1 MSGSLIVV
9 RTIADLRARVAEW
22 RRAGDRIGLVP
33 TMGAL
38 HEGHLSLIDIA
49 RQRADL
55 TVVSIFVNPTQF
67 GANEDFGKYPRQLE
81 ADLKACEER
90 GADIVFAPTREA
102 IYPPDFSTY
111 VNEEVV
117 SKHLC
122 GLTRPGHF
130 RGVTTV
136 VTILFNLCRP
146 DVAVFGQ
153 KDAQQ
158 CAILKKMAR
167 DLFLPVE
174 IVAAPIVREPNGLAL
189 SSRNR
194 YLEPSR
200 LAEAAKI
207 QQALK
212 TGQDLV
218 RAGSTSVDRVKAEVT
233 HLLTQ
238 SRMLRIIYIEIVD
251 RETMHPVREITPG
264 KCLLAVAVWLEE
276 TRLIDNVEL

>member
-1 MSGSLIVV
+1 MQVIESPQEMQSWAIRMRGKGKLL
-9 RTIADLRARVAEW
+9 A
-22 RRAGDRIGLVP
+22 LVP

-49 RQRADL
+49 RQKADL

-67 GANEDFGKYPRQLE
+67 GPNEDYGKYPRQLE
-81 ADLKACEER
+81 ADIKACEEH
-90 GADIVFAPTREA
+90 GADVVFAPRAES
-102 IYPPDFSTY
+102 IYPSDFSTY
-111 VNEEVV
+111 VNEEHV

-122 GLTRPGHF
+122 GQTRPGHF

-167 DLFLPVE
+167 DLFMPVE
-174 IVAAPIVREPNGLAL
+174 IVAAPIVREESGLAR

-207 QQALK
+207 QQALR
-212 TGQDLV
+212 TGQQLV
-218 RAGSTSVDRVKAEVT
+218 KGGSTSVDRVKAEVT

-251 RETMHPVREITPG
+251 RETMHPVREVVPG

-276 TRLIDNVEL
+276 TRLIDNIEL

>member
-1 MSGSLIVV
+1 MQVIESPQEMQSWAIRMRGKGKLL
-9 RTIADLRARVAEW
+9 A
-22 RRAGDRIGLVP
+22 LVP

-38 HEGHLSLIDIA
+38 HEGHLSLIDAA

-67 GANEDFGKYPRQLE
+67 GPNEDYGKYPRQLE
-81 ADLKACEER
+81 ADIAACEAH
-90 GADIVFAPTREA
+90 GADIVFAPKREEIFPA
-102 IYPPDFSTY
+102 DYSTY
-111 VNEEVV
+111 VNEEFV

-146 DVAVFGQ
+146 DVAIFGQ

-158 CAILKKMAR
+158 AAILKKMAR
-167 DLFLPVE
+167 DLFMPVE
-174 IVAAPIVREPNGLAL
+174 IVAAPIVREESGLAL

-212 TGQDLV
+212 AGQDLV
-218 RAGSTSVDRVKAEVT
+218 KGGSTSVDRVKAEVT
-233 HLLTQ
+233 HLLAQ
-238 SRMLRIIYIEIVD
+238 SRLIRIIYIEIVD

-264 KCLLAVAVWLEE
+264 KSLLAVAVWLEE

>member
-1 MSGSLIVV
+1 MQVIESPQEMQSWAIRMRGKGKLL
-9 RTIADLRARVAEW
+9 A
-22 RRAGDRIGLVP
+22 LVP

-38 HEGHLSLIDIA
+38 HEGHLSLIDVA

-81 ADLKACEER
+81 ADIKACEEH
-90 GADIVFAPTREA
+90 GADIVFAPTKEA

-158 CAILKKMAR
+158 CAILKKMAK
-167 DLFLPVE
+167 DLFMPVE
-174 IVAAPIVREPNGLAL
+174 IVAAPIVRESSGLAL

-212 TGQDLV
+212 AGQELV

-276 TRLIDNVEL
+276 TRLIDNIEL

>member
-1 MSGSLIVV
+1 MQVIESPQEMQSWAIRMRGKGKLL
-9 RTIADLRARVAEW
+9 A
-22 RRAGDRIGLVP
+22 LVP

-38 HEGHLSLIDIA
+38 HDGHLSLIDVA

-90 GADIVFAPTREA
+90 GADIVFAPKREDVF
-102 IYPPDFSTY
+102 PPDYSTY
-111 VNEEVV
+111 VNEEFV

-130 RGVTTV
+130 RGVTTI

-158 CAILKKMAR
+158 CAILKKMAK

-174 IVAAPIVREPNGLAL
+174 IIAAPIVREESGLAL

-200 LAEAAKI
+200 QAEAAKL

-212 TGQDLV
+212 AGQQLV
-218 RAGSTSVDRVKAEVT
+218 RGGSTSVDRVKAEVT

-238 SRMLRIIYIEIVD
+238 SRQIRIIYIEIVNS
-251 RETMHPVREITPG
+251 ETMQPVREITPG

-276 TRLIDNVEL
+276 TRLIDNIEL

>member
-1 MSGSLIVV
+1 MQVIESPEEMQSWAIRMRGKGKLL
-9 RTIADLRARVAEW
+9 A
-22 RRAGDRIGLVP
+22 LVP

-38 HEGHLSLIDIA
+38 HEGHLSLIDVA
-49 RQRADL
+49 RQKADL
-55 TVVSIFVNPTQF
+55 TVVSLFVNPTQF
-67 GANEDFGKYPRQLE
+67 GPNEDFSKYPRQME
-81 ADLKACEER
+81 ADVQACEER
-90 GADIVFAPTREA
+90 GADIVFAPSRDA

-111 VNEEVV
+111 VNEEFV

-158 CAILKKMAR
+158 CAILKKMAK
-167 DLFLPVE
+167 DLFMPVE
-174 IVAAPIVREPNGLAL
+174 IIAAPIVREESGLAL

-200 LAEAAKI
+200 LTEAAKI

-218 RAGSTSVDRVKAEVT
+218 KKGSTSVDRVKAEVT

-251 RETMHPVREITPG
+251 RETMHPVREIVPG
-264 KCLLAVAVWLEE
+264 KCLLATAVWLEE

>member
-1 MSGSLIVV
+1 MQVIESPQEMQSWAIRMRGKGKLL
-9 RTIADLRARVAEW
+9 A
-22 RRAGDRIGLVP
+22 LVP

-38 HEGHLSLIDIA
+38 HEGHLSLIDAA

-67 GANEDFGKYPRQLE
+67 GPNEDYGKYPRQLE
-81 ADLKACEER
+81 ADIAACEAH
-90 GADIVFAPTREA
+90 GADIVFAPKREEIFPA
-102 IYPPDFSTY
+102 DYSTY
-111 VNEEVV
+111 VNEEFV

-146 DVAVFGQ
+146 DVAIFGQ

-158 CAILKKMAR
+158 AAILKKMAR
-167 DLFLPVE
+167 DLFMPVE
-174 IVAAPIVREPNGLAL
+174 IVAAPIVREESGLAL

-200 LAEAAKI
+200 LVEAAKI

-212 TGQDLV
+212 AGQDLV
-218 RAGSTSVDRVKAEVT
+218 KGGSTSVDRVKAEVT
-233 HLLTQ
+233 HLLAQ
-238 SRMLRIIYIEIVD
+238 SRLIRIIYIEIVD

-264 KCLLAVAVWLEE
+264 KSLLAVAVWLEE

>member
-1 MSGSLIVV
+1 MQVIESPQEMQSWAIRMRGKGKLL
-9 RTIADLRARVAEW
+9 A
-22 RRAGDRIGLVP
+22 LVP

-38 HEGHLSLIDIA
+38 HEGHLSLIDVA

-67 GANEDFGKYPRQLE
+67 GPNEDYGKYPRQLQ
-81 ADLKACEER
+81 DDINACEER
-90 GADIVFAPTREA
+90 GADIVFAPTRDA

-111 VNEEVV
+111 VNEEFV
-117 SKHLC
+117 SRHLC

-158 CAILKKMAR
+158 CAILKKMAK
-167 DLFLPVE
+167 DLFMPVE

-200 LAEAAKI
+200 VTEAAKL

-212 TGQDLV
+212 AGQELV

-238 SRMLRIIYIEIVD
+238 SRLIRIIYIEIVD
-251 RETMHPVREITPG
+251 RETMQPVREIAPG